1 MAERFDRH
9 RFPGGQGL
17 DASLIGIRPPEFVL
31 ALRAQP
37 GASRSGFNEN
47 FPLAYGHS
55 SRALRFKIPVP
66 LR

>member
-1 MAERFDRH
+1 V
-9 RFPGGQGL
+9 GC
-17 DASLIGIRPPEFVL
+17 
-31 ALRAQP
+31 ALLTACPLKFARLNSSSQEKAQP

-55 SRALRFKIPVP
+55 SRTLRFKIPVP